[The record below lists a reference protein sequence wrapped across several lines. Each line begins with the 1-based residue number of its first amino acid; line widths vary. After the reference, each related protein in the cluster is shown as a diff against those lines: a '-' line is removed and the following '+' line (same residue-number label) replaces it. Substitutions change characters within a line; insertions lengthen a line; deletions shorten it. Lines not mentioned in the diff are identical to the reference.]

1 MRVQLTVAQGRSA
14 PKQIELEAASLAQAH
29 AMAVQQGYAVLSS
42 RPLTLGGA
50 WGGNK
55 GWLSRGRARF
65 DVPVFIEQL
74 RDLLTAGL
82 SVIEAL
88 DALRRGAKGESAI
101 VIQRVEQQLREGKP
115 LSDALAADAAFPTL
129 LVALVRASELTS
141 DLPQSL
147 SRFLDHEQR
156 VAELRHRVSSTA
168 IYPILL
174 MGVGGLVLLF
184 LLFYV
189 MPRFARVFEGMTG
202 ELPWSARA
210 MVAWAHLL
218 GGHGAWLLGLA
229 CAIAAGAVVAM
240 ATPSVRARAL
250 QALMARAPLRD
261 RLRTYFLSRW
271 YRATGMLVAG
281 GIPLPQALQLANG
294 LLPEAM
300 RAGGSAVLQAV
311 NQGHSPS
318 AAHAKAGMA
327 TPIAEQLM
335 LAGDRTGDLGAV
347 LTRIAQFHD
356 AEVSRSLERGMRAL
370 EPVVMVLIGLG
381 VGVVV
386 VLMYMPIFELASA
399 IQ

>member
-14 PKQIELEAASLAQAH
+14 PRQIELDAPSLAQAK
-29 AMAVQQGYAVLSS
+29 AQALQQGYVVLAS
-42 RPLTLGGA
+42 RPLA
-50 WGGNK
+50 MH
-55 GWLSRGRARF
+55 SRWWQPPRRQASF
-65 DVPVFIEQL
+65 DVAVFIEQL

-88 DALRRGAKGESAI
+88 DALRRGTKGEQAA
-101 VIQRVEQQLREGKP
+101 VIHRLEQQLREGKT
-115 LSDALAADAAFPTL
+115 LSDSLAADETFPSL

-156 VAELRHRVSSTA
+156 VAELRHRLTSTA
-168 IYPILL
+168 IYPALL

-210 MVAWAHLL
+210 MVAWSQLL
-218 GGHGAWLLGLA
+218 GGHGAWLVGLA
-229 CAIAAGAVVAM
+229 FAAVAGM
-240 ATPSVRARAL
+240 AASTASPAVRARGL
-250 QALMARAPLRD
+250 QMLMAWAPLRE

-271 YRATGMLVAG
+271 YRATGMLVEG

-294 LLPEAM
+294 LLPEAL
-300 RAGGSAVLQAV
+300 RASGAAVLQAV
-311 NQGHSPS
+311 NQGLSPS
-318 AAHAKAGMA
+318 AAHTKADMA

-335 LAGDRTGDLGAV
+335 LAGERTGDLGGV

-370 EPVVMVLIGLG
+370 EPIVMVLIGVG

>member
-1 MRVQLTVAQGRSA
+1 MQLTVAQGRGA
-14 PKQIELEAASLAQAH
+14 PKQIVLEASSLAQARAV
-29 AMAVQQGYAVLSS
+29 AMQQGYAVLSS
-42 RPLTLGGA
+42 RQLALHGGWRPSA
-50 WGGNK
+50 
-55 GWLSRGRARF
+55 RGRMAF
-65 DVPVFIEQL
+65 DVPVFVEQL
-74 RDLLTAGL
+74 RDLLNAGL

-88 DALRRGAKGESAI
+88 EALRRGAKAESTA
-101 VIQRVEQQLREGKP
+101 VIRQLEQQLREGKT
-115 LSDALAADAAFPTL
+115 LSDALAVDEIFPPL

-156 VAELRHRVSSTA
+156 VAELRHRLSSTA
-168 IYPILL
+168 IYPALL

-210 MVAWAHLL
+210 MVAWSQML
-218 GGHGAWLLGLA
+218 GGHGAWLVGLM
-229 CAIAAGAVVAM
+229 CAVLVGMAASM
-240 ATPSVRARAL
+240 ASPSVRARGL
-250 QALMARAPLRD
+250 RMLMAWAPLRE

-271 YRATGMLVAG
+271 YRTTGMLVEG
-281 GIPLPQALQLANG
+281 GIPFPQALQLANG
-294 LLPEAM
+294 LLPEAL
-300 RAGGSAVLQAV
+300 RQGGASVLQSV
-311 NQGHSPS
+311 NQGLSPS
-318 AAHAKAGMA
+318 AAHVKAGMA

-335 LAGDRTGDLGAV
+335 LAGERTGDLGGV

-370 EPVVMVLIGLG
+370 EPVVMVLIGVG

>member
-1 MRVQLTVAQGRSA
+1 MRVQLTVAQGRGV
-14 PKQIELEAASLAQAH
+14 PVQIEVDAPSLAQAR
-29 AMAVQQGYAVLSS
+29 ALATQQGYAVLSA
-42 RPLTLGGA
+42 RAHGLGGR
-50 WGGNK
+50 W
-55 GWLSRGRARF
+55 WQPTRGRVPF
-65 DVPVFIEQL
+65 DVLVFIEQL
-74 RDLLTAGL
+74 RDLLNAGL

-88 DALRRGAKGESAI
+88 DALRRGAKGESAG
-101 VIQRVEQQLREGKP
+101 VIQRLEQQLREGQT
-115 LSDALAADAAFPTL
+115 LSGALANDEAFPPL

-156 VAELRHRVSSTA
+156 VAELRHRLSSTA
-168 IYPILL
+168 IYPVLL

-210 MVAWAHLL
+210 MVAWSHML
-218 GGHGAWLLGLA
+218 GGHGAWLVGLV
-229 CAIAAGAVVAM
+229 CAATVGAAASLAS
-240 ATPSVRARAL
+240 PSVRARCL
-250 QALMARAPLRD
+250 KVLMAWAPLRE

-271 YRATGMLVAG
+271 YRATGMLVEG

-294 LLPEAM
+294 LLPDAL
-300 RAGGSAVLQAV
+300 RAGGDAVLQSV
-311 NQGHSPS
+311 NRGLSPS
-318 AAHAKAGMA
+318 AAHAKADMA

-335 LAGDRTGDLGAV
+335 LAGERTGDLGGV

-370 EPVVMVLIGLG
+370 EPIVMVLIGVG

>member
-1 MRVQLTVAQGRSA
+1 MRVQLTVAQGRGA
-14 PKQIELEAASLAQAH
+14 PKHIEVEAPSLAQAR
-29 AMAVQQGYAVLSS
+29 AMAAQQGYAVLASE
-42 RPLTLGGA
+42 PLSLGAGVRL
-50 WGGNK
+50 GR
-55 GWLSRGRARF
+55 RGPAF

-88 DALRRGAKGESAI
+88 EALRRGARGEAASLI
-101 VIQRVEQQLREGKP
+101 ERLEQQLREGKT
-115 LSDALAADAAFPTL
+115 LSDALAADAAFPPL

-147 SRFLDHEQR
+147 ARFLEHERR
-156 VAELRHRVSSTA
+156 VAELRHRLSSTA
-168 IYPILL
+168 IYPALL

-202 ELPWSARA
+202 DLPWSARA
-210 MVAWAHLL
+210 MVAWAQLL
-218 GGHGAWLLGLA
+218 GGHGAWVIGVICALA
-229 CAIAAGAVVAM
+229 ASVVLAGAS
-240 ATPSVRARAL
+240 PGVRARGL
-250 QALMARAPLRD
+250 QMLMAWAPLRE
-261 RLRTYFLSRW
+261 RLRSYFLSRW
-271 YRATGMLVAG
+271 YRATGMLVEG

-294 LLPEAM
+294 LLPDAM
-300 RAGGSAVLQAV
+300 RAGGASVLLAV
-311 NQGHSPS
+311 NQGLSPS
-318 AAHAKAGMA
+318 AAHARAGMA

-335 LAGDRTGDLGAV
+335 LAGERTGDLGAV

-356 AEVSRSLERGMRAL
+356 AEIGRTLERGMRAL

>member
-1 MRVQLTVAQGRSA
+1 MQLTVAQGRGA
-14 PKQIELEAASLAQAH
+14 PKQIELEAASIAQAR
-29 AMAVQQGYAVLSS
+29 AMAMEQGYAVLAS
-42 RPLTLGGA
+42 RPSTLGGD
-50 WGGNK
+50 W
-55 GWLSRGRARF
+55 WRPIRGRSTF

-82 SVIEAL
+82 SVIESL
-88 DALRRGAKGESAI
+88 DALRRGAKGESIA
-101 VIQRVEQQLREGKP
+101 VIQRVEQQLREGKT
-115 LSDALAADAAFPTL
+115 LSDALAADEAFPPL

-156 VAELRHRVSSTA
+156 VAELRHRLSSTA
-168 IYPILL
+168 IYPALL

-210 MVAWAHLL
+210 MVAWSQLL
-218 GGHGAWLLGLA
+218 GGHGAWLVGLA
-229 CAIAAGAVVAM
+229 CATAAGLAFGLSL
-240 ATPSVRARAL
+240 PSVRAKGM
-250 QALMARAPLRD
+250 QALMTWAPLRE

-271 YRATGMLVAG
+271 YRATGMLVEG
-281 GIPLPQALQLANG
+281 GIPLPQALHLANG
-294 LLPEAM
+294 LLPEAL
-300 RAGGSAVLQAV
+300 RPGGAAVLQAV
-311 NQGHSPS
+311 NQGLSPS

-327 TPIAEQLM
+327 TAIAEQLM
-335 LAGDRTGDLGAV
+335 LAGERTGDLGGV